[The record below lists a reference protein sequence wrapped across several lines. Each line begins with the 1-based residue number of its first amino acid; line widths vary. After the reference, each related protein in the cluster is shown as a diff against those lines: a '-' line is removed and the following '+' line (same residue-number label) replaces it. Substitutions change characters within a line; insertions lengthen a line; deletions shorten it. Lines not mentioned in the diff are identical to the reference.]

1 MTATTVEQALNV
13 AAVALREAGIGNAR
27 GEARILLGHVLDMAA
42 PEVLMR
48 PERPVDAAA
57 WQRVRGLLDER
68 CRRRPMSQILGR
80 REFWSLDFMVTGD
93 TLDPRP
99 DSETAVQAA
108 LDAFPDPSA
117 PLTVLDLGTGTGC
130 LLLAVL
136 SERPNA
142 TGVGVD
148 ISPRAVAVARRNAER
163 LGLADRAH
171 FAVGDW
177 GGAIVGRFDLMLANP
192 PYIKTGDIAG
202 LEPEVAAF
210 EPLVALDGGDDGLD
224 AYRSLAGQ
232 LPLLLGPGGAAI
244 VEIGQGQG
252 ESVCGLFRDLGLE
265 ISAIRRDL
273 AQTDRC
279 LVLSGALL
287 SAC

>member
-1 MTATTVEQALNV
+1 MTATTVEQALNM
-13 AAVALREAGIGNAR
+13 AAGALRDAGIGNAR
-27 GEARILLGHVLDMAA
+27 GEARILVGHVLDMAA

-48 PERPVDAAA
+48 PERPIDAAA
-57 WQRVRGLLDER
+57 WQRVRRLLDER

-108 LDAFPDPSA
+108 LDTFPDPSA

-142 TGVGVD
+142 TGVGID
-148 ISPRAVAVARRNAER
+148 ISPRAAAVARRNAER
-163 LGLADRAH
+163 LGLAGRAH

-177 GGAIVGRFDLMLANP
+177 GGAIAGRFDLVLANP

-210 EPLVALDGGDDGLD
+210 EPLLALDGGGDGLD
-224 AYRSLAGQ
+224 AYRALAGQ

-252 ESVCGLFRDLGLE
+252 ESVCGLLCDQGLE

-273 AQTDRC
+273 AQTERC